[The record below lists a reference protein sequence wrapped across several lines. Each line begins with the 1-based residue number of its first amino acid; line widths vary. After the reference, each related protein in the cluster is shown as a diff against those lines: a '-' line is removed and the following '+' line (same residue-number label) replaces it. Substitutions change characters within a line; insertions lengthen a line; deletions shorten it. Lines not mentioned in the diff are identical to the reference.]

1 MKLNSITL
9 TTGIF
14 PPDIGGPASFIPIF
28 ADRLIKKG
36 IYVEVITLSDEVIN
50 DSNLTYKVVRISR
63 KIKKPFRDFLVIKEI
78 VKSSK
83 KTDLIF
89 CNTLAFE
96 SAIASKISGKKL
108 VQKIVGDLAWE
119 RANGS
124 GRFKGTLDEY
134 QNSKLCLKSKL
145 TNIYRDFAV
154 KQSDIIIT
162 PSNFLKD
169 IVSGWNYKKEN
180 IEVIYNAVEFEESD
194 TLIKKD
200 KFRIVSVAR
209 LIPHKGIEAIL
220 KTLAKLDFDFEYIII
235 GAGPLRDELE
245 KLSHALKLDT
255 MFIGNVSK
263 KEVANWLK
271 SSDMFILNSSYEGLP
286 HIVIESMENSC
297 PVIASRVGG
306 TPEVVKDNEN
316 GLLFEH
322 DNIDQLREKII
333 TIKDDSELRE
343 KLIQNGKKFTKEFS
357 DVKKMV
363 DKYIEIIEGRF

>member
-28 ADRLIKKG
+28 ADRLTQKG
-36 IYVEVITLSDEVIN
+36 IKVEVVTLSDELVD
-50 DSNLTYKVVRISR
+50 DSNLPYKVVRVSR

-96 SAIASKISGKKL
+96 SAIASKITSKKL
-108 VQKIVGDLAWE
+108 IQKIVGDLAWE

-134 QNSKLCLKSKL
+134 QKANLCLKSKL

-154 KQSDIIIT
+154 MQSDIIIT
-162 PSNFLKD
+162 PSSYLKD
-169 IVSGWNYKKEN
+169 IVSSWNYKKEN

-209 LIPHKGIEAIL
+209 LISYKGIEAIL
-220 KTLAKLDFDFEYIII
+220 KTININDFNFEYIIKLL
-235 GAGPLRDELE
+235 GPLRDELE
-245 KLSHALKLDT
+245 RLSHDLKLDT
-255 MFIGNVSK
+255 KFIGNISK

-271 SSDMFILNSSYEGLP
+271 SSDIFILNSSYEGLP

-306 TPEVVKDNEN
+306 TPEIVKNEEN
-316 GLLFEH
+316 GMLFEH
-322 DNIDQLREKII
+322 NNIDELREKIM
-333 TIKDDSELRE
+333 TIKNDIKLRE
-343 KLIQNGKKFTKEFS
+343 KLIQNGKIFTKEFS
-357 DVKKMV
+357 DVDKMV
-363 DKYIEIIEGRF
+363 NKYIKIIENVI